1 MIQASGVDV
10 ARDTHGGDEM
20 LYAWTMPLEESQNCR
35 SGQRSGDKWRRGHQ
49 VCQTLSCKTNYCT
62 NIIKSKTKRV
72 QKKEGSN
79 KAIPTP
85 LYVRREVTKEP
96 KTNSSNFS
104 QLPHAL
110 DFPRSHLQ
118 CFNFRQFSNP
128 PSPFPISNVPHA
140 SISRPNH
147 SLLDHPNSHSLLPS
161 SLSLSD
167 HLPIK

>member
-1 MIQASGVDV
+1 MYRGRAKEECCFWKRLRGKGTHMIQASGVDV

-20 LYAWTMPLEESQNCR
+20 LYAWTVPLEESQNCR

-85 LYVRREVTKEP
+85 LYARREEIQKP
-96 KTNSSNFS
+96 KTKRSNFRNFVCP
-104 QLPHAL
+104 QLSEVAFSMFQSSPI
-110 DFPRSHLQ
+110 LQ
-118 CFNFRQFSNP
+118 
-128 PSPFPISNVPHA
+128 
-140 SISRPNH
+140 
-147 SLLDHPNSHSLLPS
+147 S
-161 SLSLSD
+161 SLSLS
-167 HLPIK
+167 HLQCPPCLNF